1 MDGYKCTP
9 DTISVEQFTQ
19 YLKMNTE
26 PIEGLNIPNVVFPSH
41 LSNKKRITEADDT
54 IVLNVRHLFNSL
66 SNDNLDKIRELLKQT
81 IMTKTRDEQM
91 LNDVAK
97 EILSN
102 FLISDKN
109 IENYMQL
116 LNAVSSACLECGD
129 KTTGTNTRTPPI
141 AKYFIDECKVKIFE
155 FINEQYV
162 RQLAEMNTEDD
173 DELDLYN
180 KKRDSTVNLIITLC
194 YLYNQRND
202 PKKIK
207 ISANNLYP
215 LIEKILNIY
224 ESIQSKMKKLGNP
237 YEGEDCEDEEEF
249 EILSKMTT
257 LYAEQLYTFMSKRAQ
272 QFLKDET
279 LIKGNTMKLLVD
291 RFRKNI
297 VPTIKEAY
305 LIAKCEFI
313 KYD

>member
-1 MDGYKCTP
+1 MDGHKYTP
-9 DTISVEQFTQ
+9 DTISVEQFIQ
-19 YLKMNTE
+19 FLKINAE
-26 PIEGLNIPNVVFPSH
+26 PIEGLNIPNVVIPSH
-41 LSNKKRITEADDT
+41 LSNKKRITEADDN
-54 IVLNVRHLFNSL
+54 IILNIRHLFNSL
-66 SNDNLDKIRELLKQT
+66 SNENLDKIRELLKQT

-109 IENYMQL
+109 IENFMHL
-116 LNAVSSACLECGD
+116 LNAVSNACLECGD
-129 KTTGTNTRTPPI
+129 KSNGTNTRTPPI
-141 AKYFIDECKVKIFE
+141 AKYFIDECKFKIFE

-162 RQLAEMNTEDD
+162 KQLAEMNMDDD
-173 DELDLYN
+173 DELDSYN

-194 YLYNQRND
+194 HLYDQRND

-207 ISANNLYP
+207 ITANNLYP

-224 ESIQSKMKKLGNP
+224 ISIQSKMKKLGNP
-237 YEGEDCEDEEEF
+237 YEGEDCEDENEF
-249 EILSKMTT
+249 EILSKMST
-257 LYAEQLYTFMSKRAQ
+257 LYAEQLYTFMSKRGR

-279 LIKGNTMKLLVD
+279 VIKGNTMKLLVNK
-291 RFRKNI
+291 FRNDI
-297 VPTIKEAY
+297 VPTISEAY